1 MTPACCWF
9 VGFPQQYAG
18 EFLTL
23 LQKKYENI
31 PVEIVDDFF
40 EGMEFGS
47 DGLIFLWDT
56 PVAIGQLKKIFENNP
71 RQQVVV
77 ISSQGDSGRAT
88 EMMKQGVIDYRLF
101 PVPDEVLPSY
111 LRQFSHTRSLTK
123 MSLSRQRGHQEF
135 LTKDIDTIRLLDQA
149 ALIATSRASVLVT
162 GESGTG
168 KERIARFIHQCSDR
182 SGETF
187 MGVNCAA
194 IPEGVLESELFGH
207 EKGSFT
213 GASESRPGKFEL
225 AHNGTL
231 LLDEITEMPI
241 HLQAKLLRVLQEGEV
256 DRVGGRAPVSVNVR
270 IIATS
275 NRDIVQS
282 VEQGDFREDLY
293 FRLNVVSIS
302 LPPLCKRPKDIEF
315 LSGHFLEKFAAE
327 YGMDVPVLATSARE
341 ALATYPWP
349 GNVRELENMMHRLTL
364 LHPGRKVTDKD
375 LTFSGAPARK
385 ADDSGSLDVHAGMT
399 IRDME
404 RALIQETLEH
414 VKGNR
419 TEAAKLLGISIRTL
433 RNKLKLFED
442 GTVFA

>member
-9 VGFPQQYAG
+9 VGFPRQHAD
-18 EFLTL
+18 EFLAL
-23 LQKKYENI
+23 LQNKYDAI
-31 PVEIVDDFF
+31 PVEVIERFV
-40 EGMEFGS
+40 EGMDFGE
-47 DGLIFLWDT
+47 DGLIFLWDS
-56 PVAIGQLKKIFENNP
+56 PMAIGQLKKIFENNP
-71 RQQVVV
+71 RQQIVVL
-77 ISSQGDSGRAT
+77 SSQGDSERAA
-88 EMMKQGVIDYRLF
+88 EMMKLGIIDYRLF

-111 LRQFSHTRSLTK
+111 FRQFSHTRSLTR
-123 MSLSRQRGHQEF
+123 MSLSRQHGHQEF
-135 LTKDIDTIRLLDQA
+135 LTRDIETIRLLDQA
-149 ALIATSRASVLVT
+149 ALIAASRASVLVT

-182 SGETF
+182 SNETF
-187 MGVNCAA
+187 LGVNCAA

-207 EKGSFT
+207 EKGAFT

-256 DRVGGRAPVSVNVR
+256 DRVGGRVPVSVNVR

-275 NRDIVQS
+275 NRDIVKS
-282 VEQGDFREDLY
+282 IEKGEFREDLY
-293 FRLNVVSIS
+293 FRLNVVSVS
-302 LPPLCKRPKDIEF
+302 LPPLRQRPKDIEF
-315 LSGHFLEKFAAE
+315 LAQHFLEKFADE
-327 YGMDVPVLATSARE
+327 YGVDTPSLDASAM
-341 ALATYPWP
+341 AAMMAYSWP

-364 LHPGRKVTDKD
+364 LHPGRNIGVNE
-375 LTFSGAPARK
+375 LTFPRVAKPAG
-385 ADDSGSLDVHAGMT
+385 DTGGLDVHAGMT

-419 TEAAKLLGISIRTL
+419 TEAARLLGISIRTL

-442 GTVFA
+442 GTAFA

>member
-9 VGFPQQYAG
+9 VGFPRQHAD

-23 LQKKYENI
+23 LRNKYDNI
-31 PVEIVDDFF
+31 PVEVIEKFV
-40 EGMEFGS
+40 EGMDFGA
-47 DGLIFLWDT
+47 DGLIFLWDS
-56 PVAIGQLKKIFENNP
+56 PVAIGQLKKIFEHNP
-71 RQQVVV
+71 RQQIVVL
-77 ISSQGDSGRAT
+77 SSQGNSERAA
-88 EMMKQGVIDYRLF
+88 EMMKLGIIDYRLF

-111 LRQFSHTRSLTK
+111 LRQFSHTRSLTR
-123 MSLSRQRGHQEF
+123 MSLSRQHGHQEF
-135 LTKDIDTIRLLDQA
+135 LTRDVETIRLLDQA
-149 ALIATSRASVLVT
+149 ALIAASRASVLVT

-182 SGETF
+182 SNETF
-187 MGVNCAA
+187 LGVNCAA

-207 EKGSFT
+207 EKGAFT

-256 DRVGGRAPVSVNVR
+256 DRVGGRTPVSVNVR

-275 NRDIVQS
+275 NRDIVKS
-282 VEQGDFREDLY
+282 IEKGEFREDLY
-293 FRLNVVSIS
+293 FRLNVVSVS
-302 LPPLCKRPKDIEF
+302 LPPLRQRPKDIEF
-315 LSGHFLEKFAAE
+315 LAQHFLKKFASE
-327 YGMDVPVLATSARE
+327 YGVDIPALDASAM
-341 ALATYPWP
+341 AAMLSYSWP

-364 LHPGRKVTDKD
+364 LHPGRNIGVNE
-375 LTFSGAPARK
+375 LTFPRVAKSVG
-385 ADDSGSLDVHAGMT
+385 DTGGLDVHAGMT

-419 TEAAKLLGISIRTL
+419 TEAARLLGISIRTL

-442 GTVFA
+442 GTAFA